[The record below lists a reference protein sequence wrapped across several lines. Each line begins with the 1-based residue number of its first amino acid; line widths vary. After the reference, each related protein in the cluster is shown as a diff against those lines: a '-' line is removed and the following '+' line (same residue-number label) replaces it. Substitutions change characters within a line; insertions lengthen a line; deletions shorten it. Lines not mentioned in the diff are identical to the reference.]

1 MVKSQPRRGR
11 RGPEDTSVEPLDI
24 PTDDYVMAL
33 NIEFREKYRVRA
45 VIYQREAAPFI
56 LRNRDLW
63 KKVFILLPKEQDD
76 AVPPVL
82 RR

>member
-1 MVKSQPRRGR
+1 
-11 RGPEDTSVEPLDI
+11 
-24 PTDDYVMAL
+24 MAL